1 MTISLIKVTTEAL
14 YEIKPKYINNN
25 LIFSFTICRIPQTN
39 QDIRESD
46 NDDVVYIQSSK
57 DSKNNNAN
65 TGTEATNNP
74 FRFGATKESNANDT
88 VNTKTMT
95 KSQISQDSTSTMIN
109 TITDLLKQLQ
119 QLSDKEKEI
128 LKLRE
133 NSSVDNCTKVETR
146 KRSRPQLLMKKMK
159 CILSSSNLVIKN
171 DNQLEKD
178 NAIHN
183 DSQNNKMIDP
193 ETESLDELRQ
203 EKLAMAR
210 ESLNAVDRLRG
221 DVTQN
226 MPGIVRRR
234 ARQCSSVS
242 PSPSINGLS
251 EDDELPLLLGRCFNL
266 SVNMKILRQC
276 NYADP
281 AIGCRVFVDF
291 DVLENYLRR
300 KIKES
305 EVSLNL
311 QPMTSEDNTLC
322 PMQLENQ
329 IHSLTIKNEDLCR

>member
-1 MTISLIKVTTEAL
+1 M
-14 YEIKPKYINNN
+14 
-25 LIFSFTICRIPQTN
+25 
-39 QDIRESD
+39 
-46 NDDVVYIQSSK
+46 
-57 DSKNNNAN
+57 
-65 TGTEATNNP
+65 G
-74 FRFGATKESNANDT
+74 
-88 VNTKTMT
+88 
-95 KSQISQDSTSTMIN
+95 
-109 TITDLLKQLQ
+109 Q
-119 QLSDKEKEI
+119 QLTDKEKEI

-133 NSSVDNCTKVETR
+133 NNSVDNCTKVETR
-146 KRSRPQLLMKKMK
+146 KRSRPQILMKKMK

-226 MPGIVRRR
+226 MPGVVRRR

-300 KIKES
+300 KILES

-311 QPMTSEDNTLC
+311 QPTQCEDNNSLC
-322 PMQLENQ
+322 PRQLENQ
-329 IHSLTIKNEDLCR
+329 IHSLTLKNEDLCR

>member
-1 MTISLIKVTTEAL
+1 MD
-14 YEIKPKYINNN
+14 N
-25 LIFSFTICRIPQTN
+25 TN
-39 QDIRESD
+39 
-46 NDDVVYIQSSK
+46 
-57 DSKNNNAN
+57 KN
-65 TGTEATNNP
+65 
-74 FRFGATKESNANDT
+74 
-88 VNTKTMT
+88 
-95 KSQISQDSTSTMIN
+95 
-109 TITDLLKQLQ
+109 
-119 QLSDKEKEI
+119 
-128 LKLRE
+128 E
-133 NSSVDNCTKVETR
+133 NR
-146 KRSRPQLLMKKMK
+146 RRSRPQLLMKRMK
-159 CILSSSNLVIKN
+159 CILSTSNLGLKN
-171 DNQLEKD
+171 YNQNDKELTSQ
-178 NAIHN
+178 N
-183 DSQNNKMIDP
+183 DSQNNNILEP
-193 ETESLDELRQ
+193 SAESLNSLQQ
-203 EKLAMAR
+203 EKLDMAR

-311 QPMTSEDNTLC
+311 QPMSSEENALC
-322 PMQLENQ
+322 PIQLENQ
-329 IHSLTIKNEDLCR
+329 IHSLTIKNEDTCR

>member
-1 MTISLIKVTTEAL
+1 
-14 YEIKPKYINNN
+14 
-25 LIFSFTICRIPQTN
+25 
-39 QDIRESD
+39 
-46 NDDVVYIQSSK
+46 
-57 DSKNNNAN
+57 
-65 TGTEATNNP
+65 
-74 FRFGATKESNANDT
+74 
-88 VNTKTMT
+88 
-95 KSQISQDSTSTMIN
+95 MIN

-119 QLSDKEKEI
+119 QLTDKEKEI

-159 CILSSSNLVIKN
+159 CLLSSSNLVIKN

-183 DSQNNKMIDP
+183 DSQNNQMINP
-193 ETESLDELRQ
+193 EEESLDDLRE

-226 MPGIVRRR
+226 MPGVVRRR

-291 DVLENYLRR
+291 DVLENYLHR

-305 EVSLNL
+305 EMSLNI
-311 QPMTSEDNTLC
+311 QPSVTVEKTLC
-322 PMQLENQ
+322 PRQLENQ
-329 IHSLTIKNEDLCR
+329 IHALTIKNEDLCR